1 MPQPLSIRLD
11 DDRDARLERLA
22 RITGRSKSF
31 YVKQA
36 LAEQIEDPEYRFLA
50 RTVAKRVADDR
61 ERVFPL
67 EALERE
73 LGVAD

>member
-1 MPQPLSIRLD
+1 VPQPLSIRLD